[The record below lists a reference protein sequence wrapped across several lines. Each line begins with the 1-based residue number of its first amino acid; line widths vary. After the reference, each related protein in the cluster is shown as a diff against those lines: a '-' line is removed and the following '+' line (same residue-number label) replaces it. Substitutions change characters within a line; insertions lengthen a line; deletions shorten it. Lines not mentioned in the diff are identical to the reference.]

1 MGWNLECFTASQG
14 DTFKKLYLAST
25 IIFIIDMLITF
36 LTAILDDK
44 NNYIYQIDKII
55 QTYLKYWFW
64 IDLVSAFPFDRI
76 KTFDMADCFQPYIAS
91 SKIFLILSLI
101 RVLKMS
107 RLLVAIERD
116 FSRYSMQIRF
126 FKLFG
131 FILYFSHLVGNLFC
145 GNSPTYSGKAFAE
158 CSIYPYNSPDNL
170 NCNRNLMSTKFAS
183 IYFYSVY
190 LGIVL
195 SFGNDVITIQSW
207 EMVVMMSVTVIS
219 TVTNASIYGNVA
231 VMLNSVGFGV
241 SPILRAKLDVMKEYM
256 GFMKFDERFVNQIE
270 EYHVNIWLKQRNMMY
285 ESNFLSDM
293 SLALQRILLLEQWNK
308 NFFANSKFLINIS
321 DPFILDMIPLFKPK
335 IFMNNDIIITEGDS
349 NIEVYFIPN
358 TGLCQVKIGGVFV
371 SQMTEGDYFG
381 EIAVFLRSRRRTA
394 TIVCLKDSD
403 FLLLEGN
410 HFEKLLKDF
419 PEDHGLIKKMAI
431 NRLLDSMKLYPSS
444 LFAKLVPSNNIK
456 DYMFRKCIYLE
467 NEEEDALMNEKKSK
481 NLMDQTMFNH
491 KIEAIC
497 ENMREVKKNLEVV
510 TKFFV

>member
-1 MGWNLECFTASQG
+1 
-14 DTFKKLYLAST
+14 
-25 IIFIIDMLITF
+25 
-36 LTAILDDK
+36 
-44 NNYIYQIDKII
+44 
-55 QTYLKYWFW
+55 
-64 IDLVSAFPFDRI
+64 
-76 KTFDMADCFQPYIAS
+76 
-91 SKIFLILSLI
+91 
-101 RVLKMS
+101 
-107 RLLVAIERD
+107 
-116 FSRYSMQIRF
+116 
-126 FKLFG
+126 
-131 FILYFSHLVGNLFC
+131 
-145 GNSPTYSGKAFAE
+145 
-158 CSIYPYNSPDNL
+158 
-170 NCNRNLMSTKFAS
+170 
-183 IYFYSVY
+183 
-190 LGIVL
+190 
-195 SFGNDVITIQSW
+195 
-207 EMVVMMSVTVIS
+207 
-219 TVTNASIYGNVA
+219 
-231 VMLNSVGFGV
+231 
-241 SPILRAKLDVMKEYM
+241 
-256 GFMKFDERFVNQIE
+256 
-270 EYHVNIWLKQRNMMY
+270 
-285 ESNFLSDM
+285 
-293 SLALQRILLLEQWNK
+293 
-308 NFFANSKFLINIS
+308 
-321 DPFILDMIPLFKPK
+321 MIPLFKPK

-481 NLMDQTMFNH
+481 NQTMFNH